1 MRQQLSIK
9 WIIKLSKNYEGSL
22 NGLIKMVNM
31 IIFCYLM
38 IMMMRRV
45 VFVMDFMIFLFITL
59 EDNSISC
66 RMLSMKYLVFI
77 ITITVIILLLLSVM
91 MCFLVILL
99 SALRMWSIMLIL
111 IWNIH
116 YPYNYLYYYLYCY
129 YDYLYCYYY

>member
-1 MRQQLSIK
+1 
-9 WIIKLSKNYEGSL
+9 
-22 NGLIKMVNM
+22 M

-99 SALRMWSIMLIL
+99 SALRM
-111 IWNIH
+111 
-116 YPYNYLYYYLYCY
+116 
-129 YDYLYCYYY
+129 

>member
-1 MRQQLSIK
+1 
-9 WIIKLSKNYEGSL
+9 
-22 NGLIKMVNM
+22 MVNM

-99 SALRMWSIMLIL
+99 SALRM
-111 IWNIH
+111 
-116 YPYNYLYYYLYCY
+116 
-129 YDYLYCYYY
+129 